1 MEQMS
6 AEAIHVQN
14 TRRWPRY
21 QVDLPVRI
29 IALNGV
35 FTTPL
40 MARGSNISRAGMA
53 LRASVAL
60 NPGDLM
66 QLQFPTAE
74 PSRVSAVV
82 RYRNGNYM
90 GLEFLSQ
97 LPPDDETKEH
107 LSADAAKSP
116 RPAVCTPQSV
126 FEGLRRKQEERRQ
139 LQKEIEVLSVAALLL
154 AEDEKEIPALPT
166 PAPRQPV
173 AAPAPAPPP
182 TTKPWPM
189 EH

>member
-1 MEQMS
+1 MEQLS
-6 AEAIHVQN
+6 AEALHAQN

-35 FTTPL
+35 FTTPM

-82 RYRNGNYM
+82 RHRNGNYM

-107 LSADAAKSP
+107 LGFPSTAASEAKISE
-116 RPAVCTPQSV
+116 CTPESL
-126 FEGLRRKQEERRQ
+126 FEGLRRKKEELSQ
-139 LQKEIEVLSVAALLL
+139 LKKEIDILRLAALLL
-154 AEDEKEIPALPT
+154 AEDEKESSTI
-166 PAPRQPV
+166 PAPRPPV
-173 AAPAPAPPP
+173 PSG
-182 TTKPWPM
+182 TRPWPM
-189 EH
+189 QR